1 VLHGHSHG
9 HGSERNVNN
18 PCIEEGQAFAEE
30 EESSLAH
37 DSPRVRTCS
46 LGLVGADSSVC
57 SSGDDSDDSGNGPL
71 LDNETAA
78 SAAIQACTV
87 YVVTGGAAATPQ
99 ALKASLRSRTARA
112 AMRTFGLQA
121 LAALLGTLSPAE
133 RGAMSV
139 GTSSA
144 VQVSR

>member
-1 VLHGHSHG
+1 
-9 HGSERNVNN
+9 
-18 PCIEEGQAFAEE
+18 
-30 EESSLAH
+30 
-37 DSPRVRTCS
+37 
-46 LGLVGADSSVC
+46 
-57 SSGDDSDDSGNGPL
+57 

-99 ALKASLRSRTARA
+99 ALKASLRSRTTRA

-133 RGAMSV
+133 QGAMSV

-144 VQVSR
+144 VQEALVFLRPAFQGLRVKRDKEGREVEITSDARDTRHHYLKGLEGCSAGLLARVQGAFEDLYGLLRTLLDHSLRT